1 MMDRSLTRRSV
12 RVAALGVALVAITGL
27 AAAAPRAWAQTTSS
41 TSARTED
48 VSLGFKGMGARIG
61 LVDPE
66 GASSTVDLGVHVD
79 AGEFARNVRLQPL
92 VEYWSVGQDV
102 TIQSSTYSVDLKD
115 FSLGADI
122 NIDFPLQDS
131 RVTPY
136 AGGGLGLHWLKATNS
151 APGGQEFSDTKLGLN
166 LQGGVR
172 TDAMPNLALFG
183 ELRYNF
189 VSDANQLKI
198 LGGFTYRFI
207 Y

>member
-1 MMDRSLTRRSV
+1 MDRSLTRRSA
-12 RVAALGVALVAITGL
+12 RVAALGIALGAIMGI
-27 AAAAPRAWAQTTSS
+27 AASAPNAWAQSS
-41 TSARTED
+41 TSSSTRSTED
-48 VSLGFKGMGARIG
+48 VSLGFKGMGARVG

-66 GASSTVDLGVHVD
+66 GASSTVDLGLHID
-79 AGEFARNVRLQPL
+79 AGEFARNVRLMPI

-102 TIQSSTYSVDLKD
+102 GPYNADLKD

-122 NIDFPLQDS
+122 NLDFPLQDS

-136 AGGGLGLHWLKATNS
+136 AGGGLGLHWLKATTNV
-151 APGGQEFSDTKLGLN
+151 PDVPDQSDTKLGFSV
-166 LQGGVR
+166 QGGVR

>member
-1 MMDRSLTRRSV
+1 M

-27 AAAAPRAWAQTTSS
+27 AATAPRAWAQTSS

-79 AGEFARNVRLQPL
+79 AGEFARNIHLQPI

-102 TIQSSTYSVDLKD
+102 TILSSTYSVNSKD
-115 FSLGADI
+115 FSVGADI

-136 AGGGLGLHWLKATNS
+136 AGGGLGLHWLKETND
-151 APGGQEFSDTKLGLN
+151 APGGAEFSDTKLGLN

>member
-1 MMDRSLTRRSV
+1 MMDRSLTRRTV

-27 AAAAPRAWAQTTSS
+27 AAAAPRAWAQTSS
-41 TSARTED
+41 NTSARTED

-79 AGEFARNVRLQPL
+79 AGEFARNVRLMPI

-102 TIQSSTYSVDLKD
+102 GPYNADLKD

-122 NIDFPLQDS
+122 NLDFPLQDS

-136 AGGGLGLHWLKATNS
+136 AGGGIGLHWLKATTNV
-151 APGGQEFSDTKLGLN
+151 PNVPDQSDTKIGLS

>member
-1 MMDRSLTRRSV
+1 MMDRSRTRPA
-12 RVAALGVALVAITGL
+12 RVVALGIALAAITGL
-27 AAAAPRAWAQTTSS
+27 LAMAPQALAQSTTS
-41 TSARTED
+41 TSSRSNENIG
-48 VSLGFKGMGARIG
+48 LGFKGLGARIG

-66 GASSTVDLGVHVD
+66 NASSTVDLGVHID
-79 AGEFARNVRLQPL
+79 AGEFARNIRLMPL

-102 TIQSSTYSVDLKD
+102 GPYNADLKD
-115 FSLGADI
+115 FSLGADL
-122 NIDFPLQDS
+122 NLDFPLQDS

-136 AGGGLGLHWLKATNS
+136 AGGGLGLHWLKSSTSVPNV
-151 APGGQEFSDTKLGLN
+151 PDQSDTKLGLS
-166 LQGGVR
+166 LLGGVR

-189 VSDANQLKI
+189 VSDFNQLKI

>member
-1 MMDRSLTRRSV
+1 MDRSLTRSSARF
-12 RVAALGVALVAITGL
+12 AALGIAL
-27 AAAAPRAWAQTTSS
+27 AAIVSIAASAPRALAQSS
-41 TSARTED
+41 ASTRSTED
-48 VSLGFKGMGARIG
+48 VGLGFKGLGARVG

-66 GASSTVDLGVHVD
+66 GASSTVDLGLHID
-79 AGEFARNVRLQPL
+79 AGEFARNVRLMPI

-102 TIQSSTYSVDLKD
+102 GPYNADLKD

-122 NIDFPLQDS
+122 NLDFPLQDS
-131 RVTPY
+131 RITPY
-136 AGGGLGLHWLKATNS
+136 AGGGLGLHWLKATTNV
-151 APGGQEFSDTKLGLN
+151 PNVDDQSDTKLGFN
-166 LQGGVR
+166 VQGGVR

-189 VSDANQLKI
+189 VSDFNQLKI

>member
-1 MMDRSLTRRSV
+1 MTRSRSRRV
-12 RVAALGVALVAITGL
+12 ARVAAFAVALAATASFAGNAPHAL
-27 AAAAPRAWAQTTSS
+27 AQNTT
-41 TSARTED
+41 TRTED
-48 VSLGFKGMGARIG
+48 IGLGFKGMGARIG

-66 GASSTVDLGVHVD
+66 GASSTVDLGLHID
-79 AGEFARNVRLQPL
+79 AGEFARNIRLQPI

-102 TIQSSTYSVDLKD
+102 GPYNADLKD

-122 NIDFPLQDS
+122 NVDFPLQDS
-131 RVTPY
+131 RITPY
-136 AGGGLGLHWLKATNS
+136 AGGGLGLHFLKSTTNV
-151 APGGQEFSDTKLGLN
+151 PNVQDQSDTKLGLN

>member
-12 RVAALGVALVAITGL
+12 RLAALGVALVAITGL

-66 GASSTVDLGVHVD
+66 GASSTVDLGVHID

-122 NIDFPLQDS
+122 NIDFPL
-131 RVTPY
+131 
-136 AGGGLGLHWLKATNS
+136 
-151 APGGQEFSDTKLGLN
+151 
-166 LQGGVR
+166 
-172 TDAMPNLALFG
+172 
-183 ELRYNF
+183 
-189 VSDANQLKI
+189 
-198 LGGFTYRFI
+198 
-207 Y
+207 

>member
-1 MMDRSLTRRSV
+1 MDRSRTRPTLL
-12 RVAALGVALVAITGL
+12 AALGVALT
-27 AAAAPRAWAQTTSS
+27 AAAGFAAFAPAALAQTTATRSN
-41 TSARTED
+41 TED
-48 VSLGFKGMGARIG
+48 VSLGFKGLGARIG

-66 GASSTVDLGVHVD
+66 KASSTVDLGIHID

-92 VEYWSVGQDV
+92 AEYWSVGQDV
-102 TIQSSTYSVDLKD
+102 GPYSADLKD
-115 FSLGADI
+115 FSIGTDLDV
-122 NIDFPLQDS
+122 DFPLQDS

-136 AGGGLGLHWLKATNS
+136 AGGGLGIHWLKSSTTV
-151 APGGQEFSDTKLGLN
+151 PGVPDQSDTKIGLS

-172 TDAMPNLALFG
+172 TEAMPNLALFG

-189 VSDANQLKI
+189 VSDFNQLKI

>member
-1 MMDRSLTRRSV
+1 MMDRSRTRLMARIAALGIALT
-12 RVAALGVALVAITGL
+12 AALGVAAI
-27 AAAAPRAWAQTTSS
+27 APQALAQTTTS
-41 TSARTED
+41 TRSTED

-66 GASSTVDLGVHVD
+66 GASSTLDLGLHID
-79 AGEFARNVRLQPL
+79 AGEFARNVRLSPIL
-92 VEYWSVGQDV
+92 EYWSVGQDV
-102 TIQSSTYSVDLKD
+102 GPYNADLRD
-115 FSLGADI
+115 FSLGADVSL
-122 NIDFPLQDS
+122 DFPLQDS

-136 AGGGLGLHWLKATNS
+136 AGGGLGLHWLKASTNV
-151 APGGQEFSDTKLGLN
+151 PGVDDQSDTKLGFDLM
-166 LQGGVR
+166 GGVR

-189 VSDANQLKI
+189 VSDFNQLKI